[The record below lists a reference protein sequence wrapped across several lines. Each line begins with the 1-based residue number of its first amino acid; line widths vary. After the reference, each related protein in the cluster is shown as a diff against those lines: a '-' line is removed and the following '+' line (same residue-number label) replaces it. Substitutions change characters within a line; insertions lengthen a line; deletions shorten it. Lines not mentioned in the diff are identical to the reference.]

1 MKSWGNFVDIEG
13 VIMRFYWKLF
23 LSLGFFWSSAWGMT
37 QDFTPFFG
45 KLTQAEYQT
54 RLEGWMVA
62 DGKNCDPA
70 GRVKALAYLKRHFVE
85 RAEGLQVYADTESS
99 SLLTSIPWKTID
111 TAEAEESAPYTLILD
126 PGKERDMVTFTGSRT
141 GTFNYK
147 EAMASAARLVQEK
160 FHTTHHPRLAKVLST
175 SDAFPMP
182 TTSIEGVTAAQRLIQ
197 GAHGPV
203 LLVTVHMNVSR
214 VPEAGIVPISSEFPY
229 IVSFV
234 PGGYMEEELKA
245 EPRRIYSFLQHLFSE
260 QIPTSIAL
268 AQRINEEIQKAFRT
282 TALLD
287 AATARQIKAFDLHTC
302 SLTDTPGVQ
311 GRNLAITALPAA
323 CVYTFG
329 PCYNHPDV
337 VEACLEA
344 SRDLDTGVLPISR
357 ILADAIY
364 NGIIGFLDGP
374 AAPAHATVPE

>member
-1 MKSWGNFVDIEG
+1 MDIEG
-13 VIMRFYWKLF
+13 VTMKFYWKL
-23 LSLGFFWSSAWGMT
+23 LLILGFFWSSAWGMT

-62 DGKNCDPA
+62 DGKNCDPD
-70 GRVKALAYLKRHFVE
+70 GRVNALAYLKRHFVE
-85 RAEGLQVYADTESS
+85 SAEGLQVYADTERSL
-99 SLLTSIPWKTID
+99 LLTSIPWKTID

-126 PGKERDMVTFTGSRT
+126 PGKERDVINFTGLGT

-147 EAMASAARLVQEK
+147 EAMASAALLVQEK

-175 SDAFPMP
+175 SDARPMP
-182 TTSIEGVTAAQRLIQ
+182 TTLIEGVAAAQKLIQ
-197 GAHGPV
+197 GADSPV
-203 LLVTVHMNVSR
+203 LLITVHMNVN
-214 VPEAGIVPISSEFPY
+214 PAPQAGSVPISSEFPY

-234 PGGYMEEELKA
+234 PGGYMDGELRG
-245 EPRRIYSFLQHLFSE
+245 ESRRIYSFLQHLFSE

-268 AQRINEEIQKAFRT
+268 AQRINEEIQQAFPT
-282 TALLD
+282 TTLLD
-287 AATARQIKAFDLHTC
+287 AATARRINAFDLHTC
-302 SLTDTPGVQ
+302 SLTNIPGVQ

-329 PCYNHPDV
+329 PCFNHPDV
-337 VEACLEA
+337 VEACLE
-344 SRDLDTGVLPISR
+344 SDTGVLSISR